1 VQFSSP
7 LLSFADRRKFPAAD
21 TFSPVTRKLLGAAL
35 LAAVVLAPAQP
46 VFAHGGNGGASS
58 DYRIEVT
65 GFEGDHSGI
74 EMRPVELGN
83 RMELVRTTAKEV
95 QIVGY
100 QGEPYIRLGT
110 DGVFVNTNSPS
121 YYTNLDRFARKPIP
135 TTATPTATP
144 KWVKLSDGNLVRW
157 HDHRTHWM
165 DPTPRQDV
173 RDNPGVERVI
183 FPANRVDLTVD
194 GKPVVAIVRVT
205 WLPPP
210 PRIAWLVVSSLA
222 ACVLLAALV
231 LIPAFRRYASSMA
244 LVAGVACLVG
254 SGASTFR
261 VVASA
266 LAIVVVV
273 AGLLLK
279 NRWLPVVAAV
289 MVVILA
295 VTHFEVFEHQLLA
308 GWAPEVL
315 QRIAI
320 TFALA
325 LAAAVV
331 GSELVTG
338 LGPTTPAA
346 PLEPVPAEPV
356 AAEP

>member
-1 VQFSSP
+1 MQFSSL
-7 LLSFADRRKFPAAD
+7 LLSSADRRKFPTTD
-21 TFSPVTRKLLGAAL
+21 TFSPVNRKLLGAAL

-74 EMRPVELGN
+74 EVRPVELGN
-83 RMELVRTTAKEV
+83 RMELVRTTAKDVE
-95 QIVGY
+95 IVGY
-100 QGEPYIRLGT
+100 EGEPYIRLGA

-135 TTATPTATP
+135 ATATPTATP
-144 KWVKLSDGNLVRW
+144 KWVKLSDGNSVRW

-183 FPANRVDLTVD
+183 FPANRVELTVD

-210 PRIAWLVVSSLA
+210 SRIAWLVVSSLG

-231 LIPAFRRYASSMA
+231 LVPSLRRFASTMA
-244 LVAGVACLVG
+244 LVAGAACLVG
-254 SGASTFR
+254 SGTSMFR

-266 LAIVVVV
+266 LAIVLVI
-273 AGLLLK
+273 AGILLK

-320 TFALA
+320 TLALA

-338 LGPTTPAA
+338 LGATTPVA
-346 PLEPVPAEPV
+346 PFEPASEPV